1 VIAECNCRVQAV
13 SADSC
18 SECSRN
24 KQSEMKTAG
33 NRLRVDCCEQRL
45 LLYVRNSD
53 SAMEITVIKTC
64 CNVSC

>member
-18 SECSRN
+18 SECSRS

-33 NRLRVDCCEQRL
+33 NSLYGL
-45 LLYVRNSD
+45 LC
-53 SAMEITVIKTC
+53 AEIVIH
-64 CNVSC
+64 VE